1 MKNIDAEFEVAWS
14 RFLALQRLTLVPDTL
29 ESPSAHGG
37 QEYAAFLIRI
47 DDPGAR
53 AYLRPLAARL
63 ASLPGIEPYSEDYWH
78 VTVKGLGF
86 LAEGPGGPDAV
97 CQADLE
103 RISQSAA
110 SLFSCQPPFTV
121 RLGRVNCFPEVAFVE
136 VLDGLPVREMNIRL
150 LEEIPGLPR
159 QPFDGPDFLPHI
171 SIARFA
177 SGEALAQLKTVV
189 AELRDRAL
197 TGPTFQ
203 VGRVDLVAARISV
216 GTPHLRVVRSYELGG
231 RSRRRLVPR

>member
-1 MKNIDAEFEVAWS
+1 MNNIDLEFEVAWS

-47 DDPGAR
+47 DDPRAM
-53 AYLRPLAARL
+53 AYLRPLATRL
-63 ASLPGIEPYSEDYWH
+63 ASLPGIEPYPDDYWH
-78 VTVKGLGF
+78 ITVKGLGF
-86 LAEGPGGPDAV
+86 LTEGPGGPDAV

-103 RISQSAA
+103 RISESAA
-110 SLFSCQPPFTV
+110 SVFSCQPPFTV

-136 VLDGLPVREMNIRL
+136 VLGGLPVRQMNIRL
-150 LEEIPGLPR
+150 LEDMPGLPR

-177 SGEALAQLKTVV
+177 TGEALDRLKTMV
-189 AELRDRAL
+189 AELRDSAL
-197 TGPTFQ
+197 PGPIFH
-203 VGRVDLVAARISV
+203 VHRVDLVAARISA
-216 GTPHLRVVRSYELGG
+216 GTPHLRLLRSYELGR